1 MSNLVKGK
9 INIDTATVSLLQ
21 TTTTDEELN
30 YKMMIMMSKI
40 NETNSE
46 QQEQQQDNLYKSPQF
61 TSQSLKTIL
70 NNSNTN
76 LAQTTSNQ
84 QETNIK
90 TIACSNFEPH
100 YWRFVVLFCFTLK
113 IFTTLQAF
121 CFIN

>member
-9 INIDTATVSLLQ
+9 INIDTATVSLVQ

-46 QQEQQQDNLYKSPQF
+46 QQEEQQDNLYKSPQF

-100 YWRFVVLFCFTLK
+100 YWRFVILFCFTLK

>member
-1 MSNLVKGK
+1 
-9 INIDTATVSLLQ
+9 
-21 TTTTDEELN
+21 
-30 YKMMIMMSKI
+30 MIMMSKI

-46 QQEQQQDNLYKSPQF
+46 QQEEQQDNLYKSPQF

-100 YWRFVVLFCFTLK
+100 YWRFVILFCFTLK